1 MMNFRKF
8 SAVAVIALGT
18 VCAGAQAPT
27 SMWTIDTAHSSAQ
40 FTIRHG
46 GVSNVHG
53 SITGVKGLVILD
65 ERDITKSSVVA
76 TLDTTTVNTANDAR
90 DKHLKTDAFF
100 NVDKNPTMTFKSTS
114 IVRAGGKL
122 QMLGTLT
129 LNGVTKPVTLDLDG
143 PAPPVTQKN
152 GKVVSGFSA
161 TGVIKRSDFNFG
173 SSFPAPLLGD
183 DVKLEIDVEIDKQ

>member
-1 MMNFRKF
+1 MMNFRKL
-8 SAVAVIALGT
+8 SAVAMMALAT
-18 VCAGAQAPT
+18 ACVGAQAQT
-27 SMWTIDTAHSSAQ
+27 STWTIDTAHSSAQ

-53 SITGVKGLVILD
+53 SITGVKGLVTLD
-65 ERDITKSSVVA
+65 EKDITKSSVVA
-76 TLDTTTVNTANDAR
+76 TLDTTTVNTASDAR

-114 IVRAGGKL
+114 VVRVGGKL

-129 LNGVTKPVTLDLDG
+129 INGVTKPVTLELDG
-143 PAPPVTQKN
+143 PAPPVTQKS

-161 TGVIKRSDFNFG
+161 SGVIKRSDFNFG
-173 SSFPAPLLGD
+173 SGFPAPLLGD
-183 DVKLEIDVEIDKQ
+183 EVKLEIDVEIDKQ